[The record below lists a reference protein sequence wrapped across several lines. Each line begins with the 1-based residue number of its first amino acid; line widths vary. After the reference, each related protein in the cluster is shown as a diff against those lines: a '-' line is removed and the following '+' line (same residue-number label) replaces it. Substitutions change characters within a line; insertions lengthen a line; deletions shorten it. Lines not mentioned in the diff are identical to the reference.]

1 MATKKNVQEKAD
13 EVKEVTLFEN
23 EQKEEVP
30 APAKEETPK
39 KKSAK
44 KVTGKK
50 PVEKAV
56 KKVAKKK
63 PAPAKDETPVEKQE
77 AKKEEVS
84 ARDKMFPV
92 NLTLEDGTVLT
103 RWDVKSWGVLKKG
116 FEKAQQ
122 TEGSIFVAVNYPKK
136 YRKDYITSYAVNMPK
151 EGFPNNLDLM
161 EVMFLQQTIDR
172 LVGLSIY
179 TEALGLVYA
188 EEVESR
194 TKEGWFDLNGA
205 ETEIYF
211 ASKETK

>member
-13 EVKEVTLFEN
+13 EIKEVTLFEN

-30 APAKEETPK
+30 APAEEAPK

-63 PAPAKDETPVEKQE
+63 PAPAKDETPIEKQE

-103 RWDVKSWGVLKKG
+103 RWDVSSWGVLKKG

-151 EGFPNNLDLM
+151 EGFPNNLDLL
-161 EVMFLQQTIDR
+161 EVMFIQQTVDR

>member
-13 EVKEVTLFEN
+13 EIKEVTLFEN

-30 APAKEETPK
+30 APAEEAPK

-103 RWDVKSWGVLKKG
+103 RWDVSSWGVLKKG

-151 EGFPNNLDLM
+151 EGFPNNLDLL
-161 EVMFLQQTIDR
+161 EVMFIQQTVDR

>member
-13 EVKEVTLFEN
+13 EIKEVTLFEN

-30 APAKEETPK
+30 APAEEKAPK
-39 KKSAK
+39 KAAK

-63 PAPAKDETPVEKQE
+63 PAPAKDETPIEKQE

-103 RWDVKSWGVLKKG
+103 RWDVSSWGVLKKG

-122 TEGSIFVAVNYPKK
+122 SEGSIFVAVNYPKK

-151 EGFPNNLDLM
+151 EGFPNNLDLL
-161 EVMFLQQTIDR
+161 EVMFIQQTVDR

>member
-1 MATKKNVQEKAD
+1 MATKKNVQKKAD

-23 EQKEEVP
+23 ERKEEVSVP
-30 APAKEETPK
+30 AEEAPK
-39 KKSAK
+39 KKSAN

-50 PVEKAV
+50 PVEKSV

-63 PAPAKDETPVEKQE
+63 PAPAKDETPIDNEE

-103 RWDVKSWGVLKKG
+103 RWDVKSWGALKEG

-136 YRKDYITSYAVNMPK
+136 KYRKDYITSYTVNMPK

>member
-30 APAKEETPK
+30 APAEEAPK

-44 KVTGKK
+44 KVAGKK

-56 KKVAKKK
+56 TKVAKKK

-103 RWDVKSWGVLKKG
+103 RWDVKSWEALKKG

>member
-13 EVKEVTLFEN
+13 ETKEVTLFEN

-30 APAKEETPK
+30 APAEKEAPK

-151 EGFPNNLDLM
+151 EGFPNNLDLL

>member
-1 MATKKNVQEKAD
+1 MATKKNVQKKAD

-23 EQKEEVP
+23 ERKEEVSVP
-30 APAKEETPK
+30 AEEAPK
-39 KKSAK
+39 KKSAN

-50 PVEKAV
+50 PVEKSV

-63 PAPAKDETPVEKQE
+63 PAPAKDETPIDNEE

-103 RWDVKSWGVLKKG
+103 RWDVKSWGALKEG

-136 YRKDYITSYAVNMPK
+136 YRKDYITSYTVNMPK

>member
-23 EQKEEVP
+23 EQKKEVP
-30 APAKEETPK
+30 APAEEAPK

-44 KVTGKK
+44 KVAGKK
-50 PVEKAV
+50 PVENAV

-92 NLTLEDGTVLT
+92 NLTLEDGTELT

-136 YRKDYITSYAVNMPK
+136 YRKDYIASYAVNMPK

-161 EVMFLQQTIDR
+161 EVMFIQQTVDR

-194 TKEGWFDLNGA
+194 TKEGWFALNGA

>member
-13 EVKEVTLFEN
+13 ETKEVTLFEN

-30 APAKEETPK
+30 APAEKEAPK

-103 RWDVKSWGVLKKG
+103 RWDVSSWGVLKKG
-116 FEKAQQ
+116 IEKAQQ
-122 TEGSIFVAVNYPKK
+122 TEGAIFVAVNYPKK

-151 EGFPNNLDLM
+151 EGFPNNLDLL
-161 EVMFLQQTIDR
+161 EVMFIQQTVDR

>member
-13 EVKEVTLFEN
+13 EIKEVTLFEN

-30 APAKEETPK
+30 APAEEAPK

-77 AKKEEVS
+77 AEKEEVS

-103 RWDVKSWGVLKKG
+103 RWDVSSWGVLKKG

-151 EGFPNNLDLM
+151 EGFPNNLDLL
-161 EVMFLQQTIDR
+161 EVMFIQQTVDR

>member
-13 EVKEVTLFEN
+13 EIKEVTLFEKQ
-23 EQKEEVP
+23 EEEVP
-30 APAKEETPK
+30 APAEEAPK

-103 RWDVKSWGVLKKG
+103 RWDVSSWGVLKKG

-151 EGFPNNLDLM
+151 EGFPNNLDLL
-161 EVMFLQQTIDR
+161 EVMFIQQTVDR

>member
-23 EQKEEVP
+23 EQKKEVP
-30 APAKEETPK
+30 APAEEAPK

-63 PAPAKDETPVEKQE
+63 PAPAKDETPVENKE

-103 RWDVKSWGVLKKG
+103 RWDVSSWGVLKKG

-151 EGFPNNLDLM
+151 EGFPNNLDLL
-161 EVMFLQQTIDR
+161 EVMFIQQTIDR

>member
-1 MATKKNVQEKAD
+1 MATKKNVQKKAD

-30 APAKEETPK
+30 APAEEAPK
-39 KKSAK
+39 KKSAN

-103 RWDVKSWGVLKKG
+103 RWDVKSWGALKKG

>member
-30 APAKEETPK
+30 APAEEAPK

-63 PAPAKDETPVEKQE
+63 PAPAKDETPIEKQE

-103 RWDVKSWGVLKKG
+103 RWDVSSWGVLKKG

-151 EGFPNNLDLM
+151 EGFPNNLDLL
-161 EVMFLQQTIDR
+161 EVMFIQQTVDR